1 MAKNSL
7 PSDLLSQLSAA
18 EKSAGLPEGTML
30 AVLQQE
36 TGGNAKYWEKP
47 DTYHYD
53 LNAEGKRIAG
63 HTGKVSTAFGP
74 FGILESTA
82 RDPGFGV
89 APLKDKSFGEQ
100 ARFASEYLAARSKKG
115 GLEAGLAGYGEG
127 AKYGKQVAARIQG
140 KDAPVAAS
148 EKTQGKPALSAEDI
162 EALDT
167 SLASNGYGGNVPIQL
182 EEQKPYQLAKV
193 EEWEALKQAMPEAR
207 DIAAMSAYGQPNA
220 ASYAS
225 LLGSL
230 TGMASDVKPDFSP
243 FTGRKV
249 RS

>member
-1 MAKNSL
+1 MAKGSL

-47 DTYHYD
+47 DTYHYG

-89 APLKDKSFGEQ
+89 APLKDKSFSEQ

-127 AKYGKQVAARIQG
+127 PKYGQQVAARIQG
-140 KDAPVAAS
+140 KKSTTTPMSVDDSNVLPMSVGDATELAA
-148 EKTQGKPALSAEDI
+148 TAPF
-162 EALDT
+162 
-167 SLASNGYGGNVPIQL
+167 QL
-182 EEQKPYQLAKV
+182 EPSAPYKLSKI
-193 EEWEALKQAMPEAR
+193 EEWDALKQAMPEAR
-207 DIAAMSAYGQPNA
+207 DMAALSTYGQPDA

-225 LLGSL
+225 MLGSL
-230 TGMASDVKPDFSP
+230 SAMASEVKPDFSP
-243 FTGRKV
+243 FTGRKA
-249 RS
+249 RG

>member
-1 MAKNSL
+1 MAKGSL

-18 EKSAGLPEGTML
+18 EKKAGLPEGTML
-30 AVLQQE
+30 AILQQE
-36 TGGNAKYWEKP
+36 TGGNTKYLDDP
-47 DTYHYD
+47 AAYHYG

-115 GLEAGLAGYGEG
+115 GLAAGLAGYGEG
-127 AKYGKQVAARIQG
+127 AKYGQQVAARIQG
-140 KDAPVAAS
+140 KNPTTRPMAVDDSQVIPMTSGDAPEWAAAA
-148 EKTQGKPALSAEDI
+148 PF
-162 EALDT
+162 
-167 SLASNGYGGNVPIQL
+167 QL
-182 EEQKPYQLAKV
+182 EPSAPYKLSKI

-207 DIAAMSAYGQPNA
+207 DMAALSTYGHPDA
-220 ASYAS
+220 SSYAS
-225 LLGSL
+225 MLGSL
-230 TGMASDVKPDFSP
+230 SAMAPAVKPDFSP
-243 FTGRKV
+243 FTGRKA
-249 RS
+249 RG